1 MSANPVTLDIRLVPP
16 PQKHPMIFR
25 TFESLSVGGT
35 MQLIN
40 DHDPK
45 PLYYQFNI
53 ERPGT
58 FTWEYVEQG
67 PVTWRV
73 NIGRIA

>member
-1 MSANPVTLDIRLVPP
+1 MSTNAVILDIRPVPP
-16 PQKHPMIFR
+16 PQKHPTIFN
-25 TFESLSVGGT
+25 TFESLAIGGT

-45 PLYYQFNI
+45 PLYYQFDI

-58 FTWEYVEQG
+58 FTWEYVELG